1 MFDIG
6 FWELTLIAVIAL
18 LVVGPER
25 LPELARTTGLWVNRI
40 RGFINTVKRDVER
53 ELRAEELKQMLN
65 RQNELDEVHEI
76 LEETRHTLSDT
87 THDLSQDITSS
98 PSKQGT
104 TSSEQSAGNGAR
116 VPSAS
121 RRTTPKEQTSPPGLE
136 AEEQNQQ
143 TASNAD
149 AAGKH
154 GEKAAQR

>member
-40 RGFINTVKRDVER
+40 RGFINTVKRDVEQ

-87 THDLSQDITSS
+87 TQDLSRDITSS
-98 PSKQGT
+98 SKQGT
-104 TSSEQSAGNGAR
+104 TSSEQSAGSGAR

-121 RRTTPKEQTSPPGLE
+121 RRTTAKEQTSPPGGLE
-136 AEEQNQQ
+136 DEKQNQQ
-143 TASNAD
+143 TASNTD

>member
-6 FWELTLIAVIAL
+6 FWELAIIAVIAL

-25 LPELARTTGLWVNRI
+25 LPELARTAGLWVNRI
-40 RGFINTVKRDVER
+40 RGFITTVKRDVER

-87 THDLSQDITSS
+87 TQNLSQDITSS
-98 PSKQGT
+98 SKQGI
-104 TSSEQSAGNGAR
+104 TSSEQSAGSGAR

-121 RRTTPKEQTSPPGLE
+121 RRATAKEQTPPSGLE
-136 AEEQNQQ
+136 DEEHNQQ

-149 AAGKH
+149 AAGQH
-154 GEKAAQR
+154 GKKAAQR